1 MKKKKKKTLR
11 SGSKG
16 ASTDG
21 DSGFFP
27 EDRPDLEAEVIKQ
40 GKKSKKGDG
49 FKQLAQDEVVTIGGF
64 NAEPERLDTQSKGF
78 ETLMNEELEKQK
90 SELGKK
96 KKRAAV
102 VKKKKE
108 EKKKKGDYYEKEAAN
123 CIQFCIWNCKE
134 GHRCSSLFKKYNQY
148 LSRSSRI
155 ILLLTSWMM
164 FVMIT
169 GYLMEGKSVS
179 S

>member
-1 MKKKKKKTLR
+1 V
-11 SGSKG
+11 
-16 ASTDG
+16 D
-21 DSGFFP
+21 
-27 EDRPDLEAEVIKQ
+27 DRPDLEAEVIRPGKQ
-40 GKKSKKGDG
+40 ATQVELFSALP
-49 FKQLAQDEVVTIGGF
+49 QNEEGG
-64 NAEPERLDTQSKGF
+64 AMMPPERLDTQSKGF
-78 ETLMNEELEKQK
+78 ETLMNEEMDKQK

-96 KKRAAV
+96 KKRAAA

-108 EKKKKGDYYEKEAAN
+108 EKKKKGDYYEKEAAS

-148 LSRSSRI
+148 LSRPSRL
-155 ILLLTSWMM
+155 ILLFTSWMM

-169 GYLMEGKSVS
+169 GYLMEGNSVILNLKLNLYS